1 MDILDLIVLIF
12 LWSGVLYCL
21 LFILHILRLWLIDYL
36 YYHRNNDVDNNDVDN
51 NDVGNENIQHTMS
64 SNNNHTVIIN
74 PNNSIYIGTSI

>member
-1 MDILDLIVLIF
+1 MGALDKISTLE
-12 LWSGVLYCL
+12 
-21 LFILHILRLWLIDYL
+21 
-36 YYHRNNDVDNNDVDN
+36 NNDVIN

>member
-1 MDILDLIVLIF
+1 MNILDLIVLIF

-36 YYHRNNDVDNNDVDN
+36 YYQKNNDVIN

>member
-1 MDILDLIVLIF
+1 MGILDLIIMIF

-21 LFILHILRLWLIDYL
+21 LFILHILRLWLNDYL
-36 YYHRNNDVDNNDVDN
+36 YRRNNDIDNNN
-51 NDVGNENIQHTMS
+51 IRNENIQHTMS